1 MDSMTKLENMLYD
14 ELDKI
19 VQGGEL
25 TAGSLDAIDK
35 LTHSIKS
42 IECINGG
49 KYSGGCDYTG
59 RSYGRRMYS
68 RDNDMHS
75 RIRELMDQADDKT
88 RRALQRALD
97 SID

>member
-49 KYSGGCDYTG
+49 KYSGGW
-59 RSYGRRMYS
+59 SYGRSRMGYS
-68 RDNDMHS
+68 RDDGMHN